1 MLKRNV
7 LIFHAGALGDFL
19 LTWPLALGLGRI
31 HPQSR
36 IIYVTHPEKG
46 RLADKVL
53 GVESASIEMGW
64 HHLLGDA
71 SKLPA
76 ASGRLLASAHS
87 IYSYISTGDDDWSR
101 AAKSASPGASLVCL
115 NPASPADWQ
124 QHQTEWVLA
133 QMGSAFA
140 AAEAM
145 RQMIRSIRDRGLKQR
160 AKPGRNVL
168 IHPGSGS
175 PTKCWPVERFVEL
188 ARTLMANGKR
198 VRFVLGEV
206 EVERWPASRAAIL
219 EQLAPVDRPATYL
232 DLAALLSDAA
242 AFVGNDSGPAHLA
255 AMLGVPTAALFGATN
270 PDVWGPLGPAVQVV
284 ARASM
289 DAIEV
294 KQVVEAVATLT
305 ANVAAKK

>member
-19 LTWPLALGLGRI
+19 LTWPLALGLARI

-46 RLADKVL
+46 KLADKVL
-53 GVESASIEMGW
+53 GVEAASIEMGW
-64 HHLLGDA
+64 HHLLGDP

-76 ASGRLLASAHS
+76 AAARLLGSAHS

-101 AAKSASPGASLVCL
+101 AVKSASAGASLVCL
-115 NPASPADWQ
+115 NPAPPADWQ
-124 QHQTEWVLA
+124 RHQTEWVLS
-133 QMGSAFA
+133 QMGSTFA

-145 RQMIRSIRDRGLKQR
+145 RQMICFIRDRGLKQR
-160 AKPGRNVL
+160 PRPVRNVL

-175 PTKCWPVERFVEL
+175 PAKCWPVERFVEL
-188 ARTLMANGKR
+188 ARTLMADGKR

-206 EVERWPASRAAIL
+206 ELERWPASRAAIL
-219 EQLAPVDRPATYL
+219 EQLAPVERPATYM
-232 DLAALLSDAA
+232 DLLGLLSEAA

-255 AMLGVPTAALFGATN
+255 AMLGVPTVALFGVTN
-270 PDVWGPLGPAVQVV
+270 PAIWQPIGPAVEIVSGP
-284 ARASM
+284 AM
-289 DAIEV
+289 DAIDVRQALDALRALMQPAGV
-294 KQVVEAVATLT
+294 K
-305 ANVAAKK
+305 

>member
-19 LTWPLALGLGRI
+19 LTWPLALGLARI

-46 RLADKVL
+46 KLADKVL
-53 GVESASIEMGW
+53 GVEAASIEMGW
-64 HHLLGDA
+64 HHLLGDP
-71 SKLPA
+71 SKLPV

-101 AAKSASPGASLVCL
+101 AVKLASPETSLMCL
-115 NPASPADWQ
+115 SPTPPADWQ
-124 QHQTEWVLA
+124 QHQTEWVLS
-133 QMGSAFA
+133 QMASTFA

-145 RQMIRSIRDRGLKQR
+145 RQMIRFIRDRGLRQR
-160 AKPGRNVL
+160 AKPAKNVL

-188 ARTLMANGKR
+188 ARTLMAEGRR

-206 EVERWPASRAAIL
+206 EIERWPASRAAIL
-219 EQLAPVDRPATYL
+219 EQLAPVDRPATYM
-232 DLAALLSDAA
+232 DLFSVLSDAE
-242 AFVGNDSGPAHLA
+242 AFIGNDSGPAHLA
-255 AMLGVPTAALFGATN
+255 AMLGVRTVALFGSTN
-270 PDVWGPLGPAVQVV
+270 PVIWQPIGPAVKVV
-284 ARASM
+284 AGSAM

-294 KQVVEAVATLT
+294 NHSLEALRSLL
-305 ANVAAKK
+305 